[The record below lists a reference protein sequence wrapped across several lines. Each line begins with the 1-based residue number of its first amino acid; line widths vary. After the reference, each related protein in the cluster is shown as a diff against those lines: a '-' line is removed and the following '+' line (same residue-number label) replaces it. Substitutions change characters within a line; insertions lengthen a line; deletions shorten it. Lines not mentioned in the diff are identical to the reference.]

1 MRKVD
6 RFLIISPYS
15 THKGEF
21 HFQELIR
28 ILQTK
33 GIKSEI
39 IDSNVYITKFIE
51 LNKFKKHKKFNDFLE
66 EWNPD
71 FILLDG
77 HSELVYAIIKKK
89 IPFLYLVRGNVWDE
103 EKWAK
108 ETIHKSFKKRL
119 ALKRKHRIFE
129 TCMKNAFAIIP
140 ISNFL
145 KNIIKEKFPDGK
157 IEVIHIDARVPE
169 EWTFKRGM
177 ELTHPCVGLL
187 QGAGI
192 WGKTKEMMILPK
204 IIEKMP
210 HVNFYWAGDGIY
222 KNKILPML
230 ENFTNFKWLGNLK
243 YPEEVR
249 EFLSEID
256 VYALFS
262 GMDGLGQ
269 TVIEASLM
277 EKPVVASKNGGIPE
291 TIEDGKT
298 GFLIESGDIQGWIDK
313 LSLILNNSEISKNIG
328 IDGRKF
334 VSKKFDWNIISDKII
349 EIIKK

>member
-1 MRKVD
+1 MRKVN

-21 HFQELIR
+21 HFQKLLT
-28 ILQTK
+28 ILHTK
-33 GIKSEI
+33 GIKSKM
-39 IDSNVYITKFIE
+39 IDSRAHITKFFE
-51 LNKFKKHKKFNDFLE
+51 FNKFEKHKKFNDFLE

-77 HSELVYAIIKKK
+77 YSELVYPIIKKR
-89 IPFLYLVRGNVWDE
+89 IPFLFLVRGNVWDE
-103 EKWAK
+103 EKWAR
-108 ETIHKSFKKRL
+108 ETICKSFKQRL
-119 ALKRKHRIFE
+119 ALRRKHRIFE
-129 TCMKNAFAIIP
+129 TCMENAFAIIA

-145 KNIIKEKFPDGK
+145 KNIIKEKFPNKK
-157 IEVIHIDARVPE
+157 IEVVYIDARIPE
-169 EWTFKRGM
+169 EWTLQRSMK
-177 ELTHPCVGLL
+177 LKHPCVGLL

-204 IIEKMP
+204 IMEKMP

-222 KNKILPML
+222 KDKILPML
-230 ENFTNFKWLGNLK
+230 ENFTNFKWIGNLY
-243 YPEEVR
+243 YPGEVK

-277 EKPVVASKNGGIPE
+277 EKPVIASKSGGIPE
-291 TIEDGKT
+291 TMEDGKT
-298 GFLIESGDIQGWIDK
+298 GFLVESGDVQGWVDK
-313 LSLILNNSEISKNIG
+313 ISLVLNDSEISKNLG
-328 IDGRKF
+328 INGRKF
-334 VSKKFDWNIISDKII
+334 VSGKFNWNVISDKII
-349 EIIKK
+349 EIIEE